1 MHFRERGEYHLVIFS
16 GLGAKECFESGG
28 FWCLGC
34 LTLHRQ
40 RLLTD
45 GSSFFIARSH
55 LSTRARH
62 RWLSASGSGWLA
74 LCQANV
80 VG

>member
-28 FWCLGC
+28 FWVSWVSDVAQAEAADG
-34 LTLHRQ
+34 
-40 RLLTD
+40 RL
-45 GSSFFIARSH
+45 FIFIARSH